1 MTSKTVVTKDQA
13 DELARW
19 LSGLPLP
26 FTMTVRSGKVRSLQ
40 SNALLHRWYADIARQ
55 TGMTASEVKGQC
67 HHEYGLPIRLRDPQ
81 FAWLWNNS
89 AGKLDYERRCKVL
102 ASGQFQVSSK
112 MTVAELSEYMDAMQR
127 DFEAR
132 GIQLTRPEE

>member
-1 MTSKTVVTKDQA
+1 MRSVTTQEQA
-13 DELARW
+13 DRLANW
-19 LSGLPLP
+19 LVGLPLP
-26 FTMTVRSGKVRSLQ
+26 YTVTVKEGRVRSLDQ
-40 SNALLHRWYADIARQ
+40 NSMLHRWYADIARQ
-55 TGMTASEVKGQC
+55 TGSTASEVKGQC

-112 MTVAELSEYMDAMQR
+112 MTVAEFSEYMTAMQR